1 MGIRETHPLRAELV
15 EVGRCNFSPCVCD
28 VAVSHVISEDEDEV
42 RFGEDAMGEEQGAG
56 GEEQDFHFLFR

>member
-1 MGIRETHPLRAELV
+1 
-15 EVGRCNFSPCVCD
+15 VCD